1 MKKLISIFLSVVML
15 FTLSVPAFAANNS
28 TSLENATET
37 AIEDLSDASN
47 LAAVSRSAGLAWG
60 PVTIGNVKLYMTNPH
75 LGYVPGLNIRCS
87 HVNLHAD
94 NTTTKKPIFN
104 FHIVKYK
111 SGDSDCL
118 YIYDSVSRKVI
129 INQCFK
135 NWTSA
140 AGAVVEAVKT
150 ALKSVLDQANLLA
163 TVAIWGGLIVA
174 LADLLI
180 PMDPIPVLPFSVEE
194 PDPVVAYS
202 ASVPLP
208 NAA

>member
-1 MKKLISIFLSVVML
+1 MSY
-15 FTLSVPAFAANNS
+15 NS
-28 TSLENATET
+28 YF
-37 AIEDLSDASN
+37 
-47 LAAVSRSAGLAWG
+47 R
-60 PVTIGNVKLYMTNPH
+60 VK
-75 LGYVPGLNIRCS
+75 G
-87 HVNLHAD
+87 D
-94 NTTTKKPIFN
+94 
-104 FHIVKYK
+104 K

-135 NWTSA
+135 TWTSA

>member
-15 FTLSVPAFAANNS
+15 FTLTVPAFAANNS
-28 TSLENATET
+28 TTLKSATET
-37 AIEDLSDASN
+37 AIEALDDTST

-75 LGYVPGLNIRCS
+75 VGYVPGLNVSCS

-150 ALKSVLDQANLLA
+150 ALKSILDQANLLA
-163 TVAIWGGLIVA
+163 TVAIWGALIVV

-180 PMDPIPVLPFSVEE
+180 PMDPIPILPFAVED
-194 PDPVVAYS
+194 PNPVVAYS
-202 ASVPLP
+202 TPVPLP
-208 NAA
+208 DVA